1 MTMLADEGVSLLG
14 SAVVAA
20 AIAAVVSL
28 VTLAWNAR
36 RDRQDRQRR
45 VFADAFEACILSRE
59 FPFIVR
65 RRNADDLAAERARIT
80 LDLSRLQARLDS
92 GKAILRV
99 EAPRV
104 GAAYAEL
111 VRETRRIA
119 GAYISKAWD
128 EPPLAAD
135 ANVHIEGM
143 DYTDLEQFD
152 DAYLGEVS
160 DHPLLLAALDQHEVA
175 KAEEVRAT
183 RWDRRVVASFGQLGC
198 LHPGHVTQLLNDRA
212 RPRTRGN
219 AN

>member
-45 VFADAFEACILSRE
+45 VADAFEACILSRE

-99 EAPRV
+99 EAPRTPSSS
-104 GAAYAEL
+104 A
-111 VRETRRIA
+111 R
-119 GAYISKAWD
+119 
-128 EPPLAAD
+128 LAASRGPTSRRPGRTTPRGGRQRPHRGHGLHRPG
-135 ANVHIEGM
+135 AVRRCVPGRSERPPSPSGRAGSARGGEGGRSES
-143 DYTDLEQFD
+143 YQ
-152 DAYLGEVS
+152 LGPPS
-160 DHPLLLAALDQHEVA
+160 
-175 KAEEVRAT
+175 
-183 RWDRRVVASFGQLGC
+183 RRVIRTVGVSPPRACDTALKRSCKASDQG
-198 LHPGHVTQLLNDRA
+198 
-212 RPRTRGN
+212 
-219 AN
+219 